1 MIQNTK
7 QFADDSFSDDD
18 LDIVSEIE
26 KTQLNTQTL
35 NYQLQGQIAVLENQL
50 AELRKSQ
57 FKREDDIK
65 EKFKRELNVKDLEIQ
80 NKQKELKE
88 RDTQIELWKDKDEF
102 KAIDENLNSLKRRK
116 LNDSQLM
123 PTPPRFSSSSVI
135 MDVDIPP
142 KDKIMVLNQTSWY
155 EDERSTFTES
165 ISSYVIPGTQK
176 PVLEYLSDITS
187 KFDYEYCGFKMVH
200 EIDNFKSIILK
211 FLIEFD
217 DKHRLDLLISNFI
230 NFIFNYISKCLIPEN
245 NCLLQ
250 VIFLL
255 PLMNFSLNY
264 RPKAIS
270 DDLIQFITKE
280 VTSILQLFPDI
291 ISSEINY
298 LSTSDS
304 KNILEYIQSRDDDI
318 MDYSF
323 LEKPIHIKILEI
335 FCSIY
340 SINILESLAQLASFR
355 MENFINC
362 KAAIYFWK
370 NIQPKLFYS
379 LLQPLTTFQFIQ
391 NGLNILISST
401 FDNSNFAFTF
411 KKDRNGES
419 INFKIVTYLITLFDE
434 SLSKNKFNITG
445 LNQSLGFNSFT
456 KLIELIS
463 PLQGEKSSLPR
474 THPIEKYNEIILGD
488 ASCDDDDDEIILE
501 FKIKLINL
509 FEILISMNESINFN
523 EFHDEIFKKLTKLID
538 DEQTSIFKSPRSI
551 NIGKRVKIICKSIL
565 LIKFLINDLDYPL
578 PMQSLNG
585 KLFIISILR
594 VSSNNMR
601 DISLNFLKK
610 VRSKGYEGT
619 IFNSGLEDNM
629 LDKFG
634 ALSKDFKLELEMD
647 LINGIEFDYPM
658 DIIDTCKDMLIDLIG
673 EQDSD
678 KLTSSI
684 NYDLPNFDLDQDDV
698 DM

>member
-1 MIQNTK
+1 MIESTQH
-7 QFADDSFSDDD
+7 FSDDSFSDDD
-18 LDIVSEIE
+18 LDVAAEIQ
-26 KTQLNTQTL
+26 KSQLNTQSL
-35 NYQLQGQIAVLENQL
+35 SYQFQGQIAVLENQL
-50 AELRKSQ
+50 AELRRSQ
-57 FKREDDIK
+57 FKREDDITA
-65 EKFKRELNVKDLEIQ
+65 KFKQELKLKDLEIQ
-80 NKQKELKE
+80 NKQKEIKE

-116 LNDSQLM
+116 LNDSQIM
-123 PTPPRFSSSSVI
+123 PTPPRFSSSSAT
-135 MDVDIPP
+135 VDIELPS

-155 EDERSTFTES
+155 EDERSAFTEL
-165 ISSYVIPGTQK
+165 ISNYVIPGTEK

-187 KFDYEYCGFKMVH
+187 KFDYEYCGFKMVR
-200 EIDNFKSIILK
+200 EMDNFKSIILK

-230 NFIFNYISKCLIPEN
+230 KFIFNYISQCLIPEN

-270 DDLIQFITKE
+270 DELIQFITKE

-304 KNILEYIQSRDDDI
+304 ENILDYIQSRDDDI

-335 FCSIY
+335 FCSVY
-340 SINILESLAQLASFR
+340 SINILETLAQLSSFR
-355 MENFINC
+355 MENFVNC
-362 KAAIYFWK
+362 KASANFWT
-370 NIQPKLFYS
+370 NVQPKLFYS
-379 LLQPLTTFQFIQ
+379 LLQPLTTFQFTL
-391 NGLNILISST
+391 NGLDILISST
-401 FDNSNFAFTF
+401 FDNANFAYTY

-419 INFKIVTYLITLFDE
+419 INFRIITYLITSFDE

-445 LNQSLGFNSFT
+445 LNQSIGSNSFT

-463 PLQGEKSSLPR
+463 PLQGEKSSMPR
-474 THPIEKYNEIILGD
+474 THPMEKFNQIIEEDSSY
-488 ASCDDDDDEIILE
+488 DDESINLE
-501 FKIKLINL
+501 FKIKLITL
-509 FEILISMNESINFN
+509 FEILISMNESINFY
-523 EFHDEIFKKLTKLID
+523 EFQDDLFKKLSKLID
-538 DEQTSIFKSPRSI
+538 DEQTSIFKFPRSA

-578 PMQSLNG
+578 PMQSLMG
-585 KLFIISILR
+585 KMFITSILR

-610 VRSKGYEGT
+610 VRGNGYDGRV
-619 IFNSGLEDNM
+619 FNSELEMNM
-629 LDKFG
+629 LDKYG
-634 ALSKDFKLELEMD
+634 DLSKEFKLELEMD
-647 LINGIEFDYPM
+647 LVNGIEFNYPV

-684 NYDLPNFDLDQDDV
+684 NYDLPNFDMMDQD
-698 DM
+698 